1 MSWQLKLYL
10 SEQVI
15 NLQKEWQ
22 KRGEKKY
29 LDLANELQEVL
40 NGVLEIKGSVK

>member
-15 NLQKEWQ
+15 NLQKMWQ
-22 KRGEKKY
+22 KSGDKNY